1 MGEEFL
7 VAGFRCLDLRDLVAA
22 FRCGEP
28 AEEGVAV
35 LRHVGRENSQCTFF
49 ISRRV
54 AAVDD
59 AAVREIEDVPR
70 LDRGLACGADNVR
83 AVTDADALC
92 DGRAVR
98 ENKGIVVGGKACCLD
113 VAADRC
119 VFNVLGGGD
128 VAVNKDT
135 GFLAGIVLDHD
146 GLDEAVGVLDLRC
159 SAFHRHKAAEEALVF
174 ELCSGDGLRRGRLA
188 LTDPGDACHSDLA
201 LALIGGGGAGNAD
214 LVADLELACNRE
226 GIDAGGFILQ
236 VDAVKECSV
245 LVIAGGVGGHDALDG
260 ELDALVRLFLNGLDR
275 GDLGRIEHCQQ
286 IFADAV
292 VGVVL
297 LCGVIDLCL
306 NLKVR
311 HEGRAGDDD
320 LTLARELLGRH
331 DHQAVVALCIGVLRN
346 AGAAAAVVVNVHG
359 VGRCVAVDHG
369 ADRCGHCGGRLA
381 VFIDRVDGRAAV
393 VAEAFGVE
401 LVERMLR
408 VKDHALQQRVVHVV
422 GREVESPL
430 VNAVGCG
437 ANIVIGRVVGDAEAR
452 TERHQNVVLR
462 LRHVLD
468 GRVFLDN
475 GIVLVIVGPAGED
488 HRAAPFVEG
497 LDGGELCL
505 GVGLG
510 VLLRCLKAAGGCGQN
525 ECLVLRVAAG
535 RDQLLAGVELH
546 RAHGILRGEVS
557 EVAHGILVVA
567 RNVLVVMRG
576 VDADVD
582 ELARVEN
589 IERDVLG
596 EGVILVLERQD
607 CRDGDRHHA
616 GRRRRVPEGDSRRA
630 GGRNRRCAVLGAFKL
645 LAVYGVGDGLD
656 GSVGVLTVKER
667 RGDGQLLVGDRR
679 CRAADCGGDAELERF
694 ADPDGCGHGDVAVT
708 LGDADEVVAVL
719 GSQLHAN
726 SAVCQLRSAVP
737 LIGDLAGVDD
747 QLDLLDGIGGVGIV
761 EGDVKGQLLG
771 DLGDDGA
778 ERHAVDGVAD
788 LEVLVLGGVDAHVAH
803 GLIDALLREI
813 IGQDDVTGVVGVA
826 PAALVVILVV
836 GRSEVPA
843 LVQRLDVL
851 AVARVVAARADL
863 AFAVADL
870 DQIHTGVDDGIPVG
884 KVLEGAEGRARMVEL
899 ADGACALGLRQ
910 KRIVGLHA
918 RVVGLAVEGLVI
930 AGDDAG
936 GVEGIDVA
944 GAAGPRHLK
953 ARDGDHAAGL
963 FRVERFDRVLVGG
976 PSVLAVGRSLAHVV
990 ECFLGVDLAGLVKV
1004 VGVVGERDKVNV
1016 RARRQTGNILQRA
1029 FQRARAVGILRV
1041 GVELAEVEAA
1051 LGLTDGEAPSLF
1063 RRLFVGACDRHGH
1076 GDLAVCHVGS
1086 RGVGDLAA
1094 LIDCVDL
1101 FAVDGHGHVGVLA
1114 GVRDL
1119 GGDLR
1124 ALIVLRLGA
1133 LCGGDVRD
1141 DRLVLDGDLD
1151 RAGEGRVFRILG
1163 ADSHIERLAGDL
1175 LAGDDDGV
1183 GAVRKRRDI
1192 FFTVHG
1198 DLRRTLHAERR
1209 VDREGQRIFCALK
1222 GVQRRAEHDLR
1233 VVDNALVELHTLR
1246 HGIEKEGVDGVVRD
1260 FVHAVGLEG
1269 IGVVFQPL
1277 AVAAVKLRRA
1287 MLHLIAAH
1295 AAGAGA
1301 HEPVGVLS
1309 LDGII
1314 KCLAVEGVV
1323 AGAVGAQVAVS
1334 LVLEAQILAVLLDL
1348 KHDRA
1353 VCRDSLAVCDLRR
1366 SLVDRR
1372 AFRAD
1377 LLGQNRLGVL
1387 VVDHDL
1393 VASLGQLA
1401 GGGGGKARNIIRAAA
1416 VAELII
1422 SVKCRAAGIQRN
1434 HICFLR
1440 VCGER
1445 NALEQVLGT
1454 GFICDGRIAVLV
1466 VCTKRDVLDKNIFT
1480 QIFLAHLRD
1489 GDLLCRNRLEPSL
1502 HHGHGGELH
1511 LRDTTVELY
1520 LARNLDHIADYI
1532 LCVIGVVIDL
1542 EAIDF
1547 AVDHVLKDDG
1557 VDAGVP
1563 IVVLAI
1569 VVHDLTDNGH
1579 VLRRA
1584 REFAGLLDVPC
1595 TLRDHVLRDRV
1606 INVAVPSDFLRLGV
1620 AELELAAVDA
1630 NRRRNVQLIADL
1642 VFPSV
1647 LNLVDYSLVE
1657 LDDLSIRV
1665 LNLDVR
1671 LLERAVAVINLRDLH
1686 VVDGNVGADVC
1697 RRQSAD
1703 GGFLCA
1709 QHHARTHLERA
1720 AIKLRKTVE
1729 LRALAGTDDGI
1740 AKVDVLRRGS
1750 EAEADAA
1757 GRVLKIIILAVHQ
1770 RYNALDGKGLAR
1782 ASRKRRTDGNR
1793 LRLLD
1798 LNSIGKRCGV
1808 AVFHVFLR
1816 GLDGEGDILS
1826 HSRRRTLGEVRAV
1839 RRVGD
1844 RCALRCAGEGDLRT
1858 LFYLARSRGSR
1869 RGRDLI
1875 GRSRRGIEL
1884 VQRKAAGIALRCF
1897 RNRFIFISSELVA
1910 ACLVA
1915 GQLYGILASSGKGKL
1930 AVSKA
1935 GSPLIAVILANTVFI
1950 SARRRNR
1957 GSLCIRHDDA
1967 VIRDSQRPDA
1977 RGRILDF
1984 VICDAGL
1991 NSCNPRILSVVI
2003 LAHRITRVD
2012 HKHILAGRQPVRTC
2026 DLREGLRLA
2035 LCQCHGRHDRKDHDH
2050 SQQKRE

>member
-1 MGEEFL
+1 M
-7 VAGFRCLDLRDLVAA
+7 
-22 FRCGEP
+22 
-28 AEEGVAV
+28 
-35 LRHVGRENSQCTFF
+35 
-49 ISRRV
+49 
-54 AAVDD
+54 
-59 AAVREIEDVPR
+59 
-70 LDRGLACGADNVR
+70 
-83 AVTDADALC
+83 
-92 DGRAVR
+92 
-98 ENKGIVVGGKACCLD
+98 
-113 VAADRC
+113 AADCC

-128 VAVNKDT
+128 VAVNKDA

-146 GLDEAVGVLDLRC
+146 GLDETVGVLDLRC
-159 SAFHRHKAAEEALVF
+159 GAFHRHKAAEEALVF

-188 LTDPGDACHSDLA
+188 LTELGDACHSDLA
-201 LALIGGGGAGNAD
+201 LALIGGGGAGDAD
-214 LVADLELACNRE
+214 LVADLKVACNRE

-275 GDLGRIEHCQQ
+275 GDLGRIEHRQQ
-286 IFADAV
+286 VFADAV

-381 VFIDRVDGRAAV
+381 LFIDRVDGRAAV
-393 VAEAFGVE
+393 VAEALGVE

-437 ANIVIGRVVGDAEAR
+437 ADIVIRCIVGDAEAR
-452 TERHQNVVLR
+452 AERRQNVVLR

-468 GRVFLDN
+468 GRVLLDN
-475 GIVLVIVGPAGED
+475 GVVLIVVRPAGED
-488 HRAAPFVEG
+488 HRAALFVEG

-510 VLLRCLKAAGGCGQN
+510 VLLRCLKAAGGCSQD
-525 ECLVLRVAAG
+525 ERLVLRVAAG
-535 RDQLLAGVELH
+535 RDQLLTGVELH

-567 RNVLVVMRG
+567 CNILVVMRG

-616 GRRRRVPEGDSRRA
+616 GRLRRVPEGDSSRA
-630 GGRNRRCAVLGAFKL
+630 GGRNRCSAALGALKL

-656 GSVGVLTVKER
+656 GRVGVLTVKER
-667 RGDGQLLVGDRR
+667 RGDGQLLIGDRR
-679 CRAADCGGDAELERF
+679 CRTADCGGDAELERF
-694 ADPDGCGHGDVAVT
+694 TDPDGCGHGDVAVA
-708 LGDADEVVAVL
+708 LRDADEVVAVL
-719 GSQLHAN
+719 GSQLHAD
-726 SAVCQLRSAVP
+726 SAVCQLRSVVP

-761 EGDVKGQLLG
+761 EGDVEGQLLG

-803 GLIDALLREI
+803 GLIDALLGEI

-870 DQIHTGVDDGIPVG
+870 DQIHTGVNDGIPVG
-884 KVLEGAEGRARMVEL
+884 KVLERAEGRARMVEL

-918 RVVGLAVEGLVI
+918 RVVGLVVERLVI

-936 GVEGIDVA
+936 GVEGVDVA

-963 FRVERFDRVLVGG
+963 FRVEHSDRVLVGG
-976 PSVLAVGRSLAHVV
+976 PSVLAVGRGLAHVV
-990 ECFLGVDLAGLVKV
+990 ERFLGVGLAGLVKV

-1016 RARRQTGNILQRA
+1016 RARRQIGNILQCA

-1051 LGLTDGEAPSLF
+1051 LGLTDGEAPGLF
-1063 RRLFVGACDRHGH
+1063 RRLFVGARDRHGH
-1076 GDLAVCHVGS
+1076 GDLAVCHIGS

-1101 FAVDGHGHVGVLA
+1101 FAVDGHGHIGVLA
-1114 GVRDL
+1114 GVCDL
-1119 GGDLR
+1119 GGDRR
-1124 ALIVLRLGA
+1124 ALVFLRLSA

-1163 ADSHIERLAGDL
+1163 ADGHIERLAGDL

-1209 VDREGQRIFCALK
+1209 VDREGQRILCVLE
-1222 GVQRRAEHDLR
+1222 GVLRRAEHDLR
-1233 VVDNALVELHTLR
+1233 VVDDALVNLHVLR
-1246 HGIEKEGVDGVVRD
+1246 HGIEEEGVDGVVRD
-1260 FVHAVGLEG
+1260 VVHAVGLEG

-1323 AGAVGAQVAVS
+1323 AGAVGAQVAVG
-1334 LVLEAQILAVLLDL
+1334 LVFEAQILAVLLDL

-1353 VCRDSLAVCDLRR
+1353 VRRNGLVVHDLRR

-1393 VASLGQLA
+1393 VAGLGQLA
-1401 GGGGGKARNIIRAAA
+1401 GGQVGTVVHDQIELLGKQRLVIADAA
-1416 VAELII
+1416 VAAPVVLVSEPFQIAAASGVLDVVAAIRCRRKDIPRGVRFVKRGAGVLHVHGELLALAGRERE
-1422 SVKCRAAGIQRN
+1422 RAIGIQADRPE
-1434 HICFLR
+1434 
-1440 VCGER
+1440 V
-1445 NALEQVLGT
+1445 
-1454 GFICDGRIAVLV
+1454 RI
-1466 VCTKRDVLDKNIFT
+1466 R
-1480 QIFLAHLRD
+1480 
-1489 GDLLCRNRLEPSL
+1489 P
-1502 HHGHGGELH
+1502 
-1511 LRDTTVELY
+1511 
-1520 LARNLDHIADYI
+1520 
-1532 LCVIGVVIDL
+1532 
-1542 EAIDF
+1542 
-1547 AVDHVLKDDG
+1547 
-1557 VDAGVP
+1557 AG
-1563 IVVLAI
+1563 
-1569 VVHDLTDNGH
+1569 
-1579 VLRRA
+1579 
-1584 REFAGLLDVPC
+1584 
-1595 TLRDHVLRDRV
+1595 
-1606 INVAVPSDFLRLGV
+1606 
-1620 AELELAAVDA
+1620 
-1630 NRRRNVQLIADL
+1630 
-1642 VFPSV
+1642 
-1647 LNLVDYSLVE
+1647 
-1657 LDDLSIRV
+1657 
-1665 LNLDVR
+1665 
-1671 LLERAVAVINLRDLH
+1671 ERAVRHRDVRTLVVETVVLGRQCLAVCGVEDHDRVARLH
-1686 VVDGNVGADVC
+1686 VRRGNKA
-1697 RRQSAD
+1697 
-1703 GGFLCA
+1703 
-1709 QHHARTHLERA
+1709 
-1720 AIKLRKTVE
+1720 
-1729 LRALAGTDDGI
+1729 ALA
-1740 AKVDVLRRGS
+1740 RR
-1750 EAEADAA
+1750 
-1757 GRVLKIIILAVHQ
+1757 L
-1770 RYNALDGKGLAR
+1770 
-1782 ASRKRRTDGNR
+1782 
-1793 LRLLD
+1793 
-1798 LNSIGKRCGV
+1798 CGV
-1808 AVFHVFLR
+1808 
-1816 GLDGEGDILS
+1816 
-1826 HSRRRTLGEVRAV
+1826 
-1839 RRVGD
+1839 
-1844 RCALRCAGEGDLRT
+1844 
-1858 LFYLARSRGSR
+1858 
-1869 RGRDLI
+1869 
-1875 GRSRRGIEL
+1875 EL
-1884 VQRKAAGIALRCF
+1884 VQRKAAGIVPRRF

-1910 ACLVA
+1910 AVRVA
-1915 GQLYGILASSGKGKL
+1915 GQLYGILAGSGKGKL
-1930 AVSKA
+1930 AISKA
-1935 GSPLIAVILANTVFI
+1935 GSPLIAVILANTVII
-1950 SARRRNR
+1950 SALRRNR

-1984 VICDAGL
+1984 AICDAGL

-2003 LAHRITRVD
+2003 LAHRITCVD
-2012 HKHILAGRQPVRTC
+2012 HKHILTGRQPVRTC

-2050 SQQKRE
+2050 SQQQRE

>member
-1 MGEEFL
+1 M
-7 VAGFRCLDLRDLVAA
+7 
-22 FRCGEP
+22 
-28 AEEGVAV
+28 
-35 LRHVGRENSQCTFF
+35 
-49 ISRRV
+49 
-54 AAVDD
+54 
-59 AAVREIEDVPR
+59 
-70 LDRGLACGADNVR
+70 
-83 AVTDADALC
+83 
-92 DGRAVR
+92 
-98 ENKGIVVGGKACCLD
+98 
-113 VAADRC
+113 AADCC

-128 VAVNKDT
+128 VAVNKDA
-135 GFLAGIVLDHD
+135 GFLAGIVPDQD
-146 GLDEAVGVLDLRC
+146 GLDETVGVLDLRC

-174 ELCSGDGLRRGRLA
+174 ELCSGDGLRRGHLA
-188 LTDPGDACHSDLA
+188 LTELGDACHSDLA
-201 LALIGGGGAGNAD
+201 LALIGGGGAGDAN
-214 LVADLELACNRE
+214 LVADLKVACNRE

-236 VDAVKECSV
+236 VDAVKERSV

-286 IFADAV
+286 VFADAV

-381 VFIDRVDGRAAV
+381 LFIDRVDGRAAV

-408 VKDHALQQRVVHVV
+408 VKDHTLQQRVVHVV

-437 ANIVIGRVVGDAEAR
+437 ANIVIGRVVGDAETRA
-452 TERHQNVVLR
+452 ERRQNVVLR
-462 LRHVLD
+462 LRHVFD
-468 GRVFLDN
+468 GRVVLN
-475 GIVLVIVGPAGED
+475 GGVVLIVVRPAGED
-488 HRAAPFVEG
+488 HRAAHFVEG

-525 ECLVLRVAAG
+525 ERLVLRVAAG
-535 RDQLLAGVELH
+535 RDQLLTGVELH

-567 RNVLVVMRG
+567 RNILVVMRG

-582 ELARVEN
+582 ELARVED

-596 EGVILVLERQD
+596 EGVILALERQD

-616 GRRRRVPEGDSRRA
+616 GSLRRVPEGDGRRA
-630 GGRNRRCAVLGAFKL
+630 GGRNRCSAALGALKL

-656 GSVGVLTVKER
+656 DRVGVLTVKER

-694 ADPDGCGHGDVAVT
+694 ADPDRRGHGDVAVA
-708 LGDADEVVAVL
+708 LRDADEVVAVL
-719 GSQLHAN
+719 GSQLHAD
-726 SAVCQLRSAVP
+726 SAVCKLRGIVP
-737 LIGDLAGVDD
+737 LISDLAGVDD
-747 QLDLLDGIGGVGIV
+747 QLDLLDGIGGIGII
-761 EGDVKGQLLG
+761 EGNGEVQLLG
-771 DLGDDGA
+771 NLGDDGA
-778 ERHAVDGVAD
+778 ERQVVDGVAD

-813 IGQDDVTGVVGVA
+813 IGQNDVTGVVGVA

-851 AVARVVAARADL
+851 AVARVIAARADL

-870 DQIHTGVDDGIPVG
+870 DQIHTGVNDGIPVG

-910 KRIVGLHA
+910 KRIIGLHA
-918 RVVGLAVEGLVI
+918 RVVGLAVEGLVV

-936 GVEGIDVA
+936 GVEGVDVA

-953 ARDGDHAAGL
+953 ARDGDHAAGH
-963 FRVERFDRVLVGG
+963 FRVERFDRTLVGG
-976 PSVLAVGRSLAHVV
+976 PCVLAVGRGLGHVI
-990 ECFLGVDLAGLVKV
+990 ERFLGVGLAGLVKV

-1016 RARRQTGNILQRA
+1016 RARRQIGNILQRA

-1063 RRLFVGACDRHGH
+1063 RRLFVGALDRHGH

-1086 RGVGDLAA
+1086 RGVGDLAG
-1094 LIDCVDL
+1094 LIDRVDL
-1101 FAVDGHGHVGVLA
+1101 LTVDGHGHDGVLA
-1114 GVRDL
+1114 GVCDL
-1119 GGDLR
+1119 GGDRR
-1124 ALIVLRLGA
+1124 ALVFLCLSA

-1198 DLRRTLHAERR
+1198 DLGHTLHAERR
-1209 VDREGQRIFCALK
+1209 INGERQRILCVLE
-1222 GVQRRAEHDLR
+1222 GVLRRAEHDLR
-1233 VVDNALVELHTLR
+1233 VVDNALVNLHVLR
-1246 HGIEKEGVDGVVRD
+1246 HGIEEEGVDGVVRD
-1260 FVHAVGLEG
+1260 VVHAVGLEG

-1287 MLHLIAAH
+1287 MLHLKAAH

-1323 AGAVGAQVAVS
+1323 AGAVGAQVAVG
-1334 LVLEAQILAVLLDL
+1334 LVFEAQIFAVLLDL

-1353 VCRDSLAVCDLRR
+1353 VRRNGLVVHDLRR

-1393 VASLGQLA
+1393 VTGLGQLA
-1401 GGGGGKARNIIRAAA
+1401 GG
-1416 VAELII
+1416 
-1422 SVKCRAAGIQRN
+1422 
-1434 HICFLR
+1434 
-1440 VCGER
+1440 
-1445 NALEQVLGT
+1445 
-1454 GFICDGRIAVLV
+1454 LV
-1466 VCTKRDVLDKNIFT
+1466 G
-1480 QIFLAHLRD
+1480 A
-1489 GDLLCRNRLEPSL
+1489 
-1502 HHGHGGELH
+1502 
-1511 LRDTTVELY
+1511 
-1520 LARNLDHIADYI
+1520 
-1532 LCVIGVVIDL
+1532 
-1542 EAIDF
+1542 
-1547 AVDHVLKDDG
+1547 
-1557 VDAGVP
+1557 
-1563 IVVLAI
+1563 
-1569 VVHDLTDNGH
+1569 VVHDQIELLGKQRFVVADGAVAAPV
-1579 VLRRA
+1579 VLVSEPFQIAAA
-1584 REFAGLLDVPC
+1584 RSVLDVDAVFRCSRKHVPC
-1595 TLRDHVLRDRV
+1595 GVHLVERGAGELRVHGELFALAGRERIGAVRVDADRPDV
-1606 INVAVPSDFLRLGV
+1606 RLGV
-1620 AELELAAVDA
+1620 AGELAVGDGHVGTLVVEARILRGESLHVGGVEDHDRVAIGQAGHDTALADAVERLRKQRLVVADGAVAAPVVLFGEPLQIAAAPGVLDVVAAIRCCRKHVPCGVHLVERGAGELRVHGELLALAGREGVGAVRVDA
-1630 NRRRNVQLIADL
+1630 DCPHVCIRPAGQRAARHRDVGALVVEARILGGEGLHVGGVVNDDLLAVLEQCAGRGRGFGFRIGLLAGIHDQIDLLGKQRLVVADGAVAAPVVLLSEPLQIAAAPGVLDVVAALCCRRKDIPCGVR
-1642 VFPSV
+1642 
-1647 LNLVDYSLVE
+1647 LVE
-1657 LDDLSIRV
+1657 RGAGELRVHGELPTLAGRERERAIVIQADRPKVRIRPAG
-1665 LNLDVR
+1665 
-1671 LLERAVAVINLRDLH
+1671 ERAVRHRDVRALVVEAAVLGRQCLAVCEVEDHDRVARLH
-1686 VVDGNVGADVC
+1686 V
-1697 RRQSAD
+1697 
-1703 GGFLCA
+1703 
-1709 QHHARTHLERA
+1709 
-1720 AIKLRKTVE
+1720 
-1729 LRALAGTDDGI
+1729 
-1740 AKVDVLRRGS
+1740 RRGNK
-1750 EAEADAA
+1750 AA
-1757 GRVLKIIILAVHQ
+1757 LT
-1770 RYNALDGKGLAR
+1770 
-1782 ASRKRRTDGNR
+1782 RR
-1793 LRLLD
+1793 L
-1798 LNSIGKRCGV
+1798 C
-1808 AVFHVFLR
+1808 
-1816 GLDGEGDILS
+1816 
-1826 HSRRRTLGEVRAV
+1826 
-1839 RRVGD
+1839 
-1844 RCALRCAGEGDLRT
+1844 
-1858 LFYLARSRGSR
+1858 
-1869 RGRDLI
+1869 
-1875 GRSRRGIEL
+1875 GIEL
-1884 VQRKAAGIALRCF
+1884 IQRDRLLILSLVVTESGAIRRCIVVLQRCLIAGDDHIAVGKRNRIELRCVFAVQR
-1897 RNRFIFISSELVA
+1897 
-1910 ACLVA
+1910 
-1915 GQLYGILASSGKGKL
+1915 
-1930 AVSKA
+1930 
-1935 GSPLIAVILANTVFI
+1935 VFLGC
-1950 SARRRNR
+1950 S
-1957 GSLCIRHDDA
+1957 
-1967 VIRDSQRPDA
+1967 
-1977 RGRILDF
+1977 
-1984 VICDAGL
+1984 
-1991 NSCNPRILSVVI
+1991 
-2003 LAHRITRVD
+2003 
-2012 HKHILAGRQPVRTC
+2012 
-2026 DLREGLRLA
+2026 
-2035 LCQCHGRHDRKDHDH
+2035 
-2050 SQQKRE
+2050 